1 VEVSR
6 PKRQYVPRSSELPL
20 LIEHFLRL
28 IEARPPPAP
37 VRPRPSA
44 VPMGQHLQRID
55 EEEGKSSSSSA
66 SEQCDWRSFDS
77 CVHLLAVALAASAAT
92 LLLSRL
98 CAQQTP
104 WLPAVAAF
112 RRQPAH
118 CGTPLADVDAPPPV
132 PPVPPV
138 LAHLAVYVAFH
149 WDITHLTALSRVR
162 GVGVLCLG
170 SQGQL
175 RVVLRTD

>member
-1 VEVSR
+1 
-6 PKRQYVPRSSELPL
+6 
-20 LIEHFLRL
+20 
-28 IEARPPPAP
+28 
-37 VRPRPSA
+37 
-44 VPMGQHLQRID
+44 MGQHLQRID
-55 EEEGKSSSSSA
+55 EEEGKASSPT
-66 SEQCDWRSFDS
+66 SEQLYWRSFDS

-118 CGTPLADVDAPPPV
+118 CGAPIADVEAP

-162 GVGVLCLG
+162 GFHLP
-170 SQGQL
+170 L
-175 RVVLRTD
+175 RAEAS